1 MLVGSILTRSS
12 AGIVIGVVELAL
24 GYLLYRAQ
32 RRSAEPFR
40 DQSIDHR
47 VTDRYPLPPRS
58 GTPNHRMCTRREHRR
73 CERRRVDERFRMH
86 SWLGLRLPARGRGLR
101 DDESP

>member
-47 VTDRYPLPPRS
+47 AD
-58 GTPNHRMCTRREHRR
+58 
-73 CERRRVDERFRMH
+73 
-86 SWLGLRLPARGRGLR
+86 
-101 DDESP
+101 